1 MNPIIIIALIVLTL
15 LGGVYLW
22 NQFSQCSFQEQNKNI
37 KTKHEQRK
45 TKYRRRLQDLHIEE
59 QKENYRGNKL
69 AYHTRLY
76 ELYYVGIPD
85 RYDNNGNKIKGIE
98 PNAQQV
104 VKHLRKIIE
113 YSPILQKGSARLK
126 LAKLYH
132 LGMHKFKP
140 QLKVAKK
147 MYAYMIVSRGLTD
160 EVYVQTEELLK
171 RINKDIYEDYV
182 NQYRLR
188 RTRGARVLPPKKE
201 AGIVRTL
208 NKDQRKKNANP
219 PVWKNHTVN
228 RCNNR
233 NPVQVVETLRRLE
246 PVLPPEIPLPPVQRD
261 NERVNDPQN
270 AHNSQVLST
279 VIHSINN
286 LKKSTKI
293 EKSLP
298 TSLKEVRSFL
308 NNLPENDKRNDALKS
323 LNRIERNTL
332 RFTFSDMKEVDVLNL
347 IWNRIHSDVHA
358 DNLETVKESLFNQLA
373 DMQEH
378 GVIVCATGRF
388 TRLVD
393 TLNVIDN
400 EVTIK
405 PSYVINQEM
414 MNKSSKIRENMLN
427 TYSENE
433 RKELEK
439 GISYKQEQFDQNL
452 KEEIVGIL
460 KEDYVKTKILSQEKF
475 DHQIN
480 QWIDDI

>member
-1 MNPIIIIALIVLTL
+1 LLFFPKALSMEPIIIALIVLIL

-22 NQFSQCSFQEQNKNI
+22 SHFSPYSSHELNKNI

-45 TKYRRRLQDLHIEE
+45 MKYRRRLQDLCIEE
-59 QKENYRGNKL
+59 RKENDREHKL
-69 AYHTRLY
+69 AYYTRLY

-104 VKHLRKIIE
+104 AKYLRRIIT

-147 MYAYMIVSRGLTD
+147 MYASMMVSGGLTD
-160 EVYVQTEELLK
+160 EVYVQTKDLLK

-182 NQYRLR
+182 NQC
-188 RTRGARVLPPKKE
+188 VQPPRKE
-201 AGIVRTL
+201 ARTL
-208 NKDQRKKNANP
+208 NKAQRKNFANP
-219 PVWKNHTVN
+219 PVWETPTGNI
-228 RCNNR
+228 RNNR
-233 NPVQVVETLRRLE
+233 NSVQVVETLRRLE
-246 PVLPPEIPLPPVQRD
+246 PVQRD
-261 NERVNDPQN
+261 NDPQN
-270 AHNSQVLST
+270 THNSQVLST
-279 VIHSINN
+279 TINSINN
-286 LKKSTKI
+286 LKKSTKM

-298 TSLKEVRSFL
+298 KTLKEVRRFL
-308 NNLPENDKRNDALKS
+308 NNLPENDKRDDALKS

-460 KEDYVKTKILSQEKF
+460 KEDYVKTKILTQEKF
-475 DHQIN
+475 DHQISI
-480 QWIDDI
+480 WIDSI

>member
-1 MNPIIIIALIVLTL
+1 MEPIIIIVLIVLIL
-15 LGGVYLW
+15 LGVYLW
-22 NQFSQCSFQEQNKNI
+22 IKFSPYTPRELNKNVKI
-37 KTKHEQRK
+37 KHEQRK
-45 TKYRRRLQDLHIEE
+45 TNYRRKLQDLHIEE
-59 QKENYRGNKL
+59 PKEKDREHKL
-69 AYHTRLY
+69 AYHARLY

-85 RYDNNGNKIKGIE
+85 KYDNLGNKIKGIE

-104 VKHLRKIIE
+104 VKHLRKIIT
-113 YSPILQKGSARLK
+113 YSPILQKGSIKLK

-147 MYAYMIVSRGLTD
+147 MYESMMVSGGLTD
-160 EVYVQTEELLK
+160 EVYVQTKDLLK
-171 RINKDIYEDYV
+171 RINKDIYDEYV
-182 NQYRLR
+182 NQYRIRRTRGAQRLR
-188 RTRGARVLPPKKE
+188 RTRGAR
-201 AGIVRTL
+201 L
-208 NKDQRKKNANP
+208 NKDQRHP
-219 PVWKNHTVN
+219 PVSAG
-228 RCNNR
+228 NNR
-233 NPVQVVETLRRLE
+233 NPVQVVETLRR
-246 PVLPPEIPLPPVQRD
+246 PPRAMPIPLPPVQRD
-261 NERVNDPQN
+261 DDPQN
-270 AHNSQVLST
+270 THDSQVLST
-279 VIHSINN
+279 VINSINN
-286 LKKSTKI
+286 LKKSTKMG
-293 EKSLP
+293 KSLP
-298 TSLKEVRSFL
+298 TSLKEVRNFL
-308 NNLPENDKRNDALKS
+308 NNLPENDKRDDALKS

-439 GISYKQEQFDQNL
+439 GTSYEQEQFDQNL
-452 KEEIVGIL
+452 KEKIVENL
-460 KEDYVKTKILSQEKF
+460 KED
-475 DHQIN
+475 
-480 QWIDDI
+480 